1 MNCKPLV
8 RKASRASNLFR
19 FCFAPRKMWSF
30 SAFPPGGIAGIRLR
44 LLGLLVFAMAA
55 ILAWVVLLRRQVH
68 RQTGIIRQ
76 SEERFRHLAE
86 HDGLTGLPVR
96 RVLMERLELA
106 LHEIQRQP
114 ASLAL
119 LMVDVDSFKQLNDS
133 FGHAVGDQVLCT
145 IANRLQQSVRLTD
158 TVARM
163 GGDEFTVLL
172 NGLRH
177 ESEAQKIASQLV
189 SNVCAPIVIDGRTV
203 EVSVSVGVATCPE
216 DGDNVETLLRNSDA
230 ALYQAKARGRN
241 CYQIYSADTVPFL
254 LESPLLHQ
262 PDINN
267 RADRIELYS
276 RTGNRC

>member
-1 MNCKPLV
+1 MVTGVFVGKV
-8 RKASRASNLFR
+8 DEQQTTRQE
-19 FCFAPRKMWSF
+19 
-30 SAFPPGGIAGIRLR
+30 GIARLESFQILLR
-44 LLGLLVFAMAA
+44 SPSDVVILSVPSWWSSRHSVEVLGLLVFAMAA

-76 SEERFRHLAE
+76 SEERFRDLAE

-106 LHEIQRQP
+106 LHEIKRQP
-114 ASLAL
+114 VTLAL
-119 LMVDVDSFKQLNDS
+119 MMVDVDSFKQLNDS

-145 IANRLQQSVRLTD
+145 IANRLVQSVRLTD

-177 ESEAQKIASQLV
+177 EYEAQKIASQVV

-230 ALYQAKARGRN
+230 ALYQAKAKGRN
-241 CYQIYSADTVPFL
+241 CYQIYSADNV
-254 LESPLLHQ
+254 PLLFT
-262 PDINN
+262 
-267 RADRIELYS
+267 S
-276 RTGNRC
+276 RFSSNPT